1 MVAVLVQH
9 SPLQLGGQVVVE
21 ALVQLLSLPLL
32 EMQLKPMLVRLYHLL
47 LELAVVAVASTIRQ

>member
-9 SPLQLGGQVVVE
+9 SPLQLGGQVVEE

-32 EMQLKPMLVRLYHLL
+32 EMQLKPMLVRLYHLQL
-47 LELAVVAVASTIRQ
+47 GLEVVAVASTIRQ

>member
-9 SPLQLGGQVVVE
+9 SPLQLGGQVVAV

-32 EMQLKPMLVRLYHLL
+32 EMQLKPMLVRLYHLQL
-47 LELAVVAVASTIRQ
+47 GLEVVAVASTIRQ